1 MIISNIIVST
11 DVASH
16 STHELYPDPL
26 HYPAQEGS
34 DFLDPFLFLDDQLL
48 VLELIRGPTVEEQLR
63 EGAAHG

>member
-1 MIISNIIVST
+1 MIISI

-16 STHELYPDPL
+16 STRKLYPDLL
-26 HYPAQEGS
+26 HYPAQKGP

-48 VLELIRGPTVEEQLR
+48 VLEPTRGPTVEEHLR